1 MKKIIVIT
9 GGTSGF
15 GLETIKVFLREEK
28 DNAQIISISR
38 SEDKINKAKKQLGGN
53 AKFVEFLQAD
63 VSSPEAIQSVVNHI
77 TDKYSK
83 VDILVNNA
91 GTIIPGGVESLECN
105 DWDWVIKNNLSSY
118 YYMTKLFVPLLKNSK
133 SGSIVNISSI
143 SAKLGGSSIAYSVSK
158 AGVDMITKTTAKEL
172 VKYGIRVNAISPGM
186 ANTGFHIW
194 NNVYD
199 ENGYNQMLDNVKK
212 DYPLGIGESIDI
224 AEMIYY
230 LSSEK
235 AKWMTGS
242 NILVDGG
249 KSL

>member
-1 MKKIIVIT
+1 MKRTVIIT

-15 GLETIKVFLREEK
+15 GLEAIKVFLREEK
-28 DNAQIISISR
+28 SKVHLISISR
-38 SEDKINKAKKQLGGN
+38 SESKIAKAKKELGN
-53 AKFVEFLQAD
+53 NSKLVEFLQAD
-63 VSSPEAIQSVVNHI
+63 VSSVEEINSI
-77 TDKYSK
+77 TKQILKKYGK
-83 VDILVNNA
+83 VDVLVNNA
-91 GTIIPGGVESLECN
+91 GTIIPGGIEILECC

-118 YYMTKLFVPLLKNSK
+118 YYMTKAFIPLLKKSK
-133 SGSIVNISSI
+133 NAAIVNISSI

-172 VKYGIRVNAISPGM
+172 AKYKIRVNAISPGM
-186 ANTGFHIW
+186 ANTGFHIS

-199 ENGYNQMLDNVKK
+199 EQGYNQMLDTVKK
-212 DYPLGIGESIDI
+212 DYPLGIGQSSDI

-242 NILVDGG
+242 NVLIDGG